1 MKLYQAV
8 TYTTEHCDADLIE
21 PSFWEPSKDRSKCAS
36 EIMAEVQSDLS
47 YLGIK
52 GSMLDHITVEY
63 RNSTDDNIDWSKPKD
78 IKSPS
83 KSKKFLDKLASDLAD
98 GKVSTVLVSYP
109 EHTNCW
115 GVVIEKYSNC
125 YHIQELNIKG
135 K

>member
-8 TYTTEHCDADLIE
+8 TYTTEHCDADLIA
-21 PSFWEPSKDRSKCAS
+21 PSFWEPHKDRSTCAS
-36 EIMAEVQSDLS
+36 EIMAEVQSDLN

-52 GSMLDHITVEY
+52 GSTLDHITVEY
-63 RNSTDDNIDWSKPKD
+63 RNSTDDNIDWSEPRD

-83 KSKKFLDKLASDLAD
+83 KSRKFLDKLASDLAD
-98 GKVSTVLVSYP
+98 GKVSTVLVTYP
-109 EHTNCW
+109 RYLSQW
-115 GVVIEKYSNC
+115 GVEVGGYSNC

>member
-8 TYTTEHCDADLIE
+8 TYTTDHCDADLIE
-21 PSFWEPSKDRSKCAS
+21 PSFWEPHSDRTKCAS
-36 EIMAEVQSDLS
+36 EIIAEVQSDLS

-52 GSMLDHITVEY
+52 GNMLDHITVEY
-63 RNSTDDNIDWSKPKD
+63 RNSTDDNIDWSKPRD

-98 GKVSTVLVSYP
+98 CKVSTVLVTYP
-109 EHTNCW
+109 RYLNQC
-115 GVVIEKYSNC
+115 GVEVGGYSNC